1 MRQISDDTYTPTTAT
16 TTSANEEE
24 LNVPVTNTVNVT
36 EFETLND
43 GNNMIPDSNVSADQ
57 IYSKFHEYDLIEN
70 QMAKIQEQGIQV
82 QQSIVN
88 DKKQLKRQIK
98 QIERA
103 QHDSDDTSTDDYKEL
118 SSTTNSDALTSD
130 IGAIYKK
137 RVVPW
142 YKDSKK
148 LMVGIVGIG
157 IVSFVFYKYISKSN
171 TNGQF
176 KWLQNTKAQSKNSL
190 LSFSFW

>member
-70 QMAKIQEQGIQV
+70 QLAKIQEQGIQV

-98 QIERA
+98 QIVKNE
-103 QHDSDDTSTDDYKEL
+103 HSM
-118 SSTTNSDALTSD
+118 
-130 IGAIYKK
+130 I
-137 RVVPW
+137 
-142 YKDSKK
+142 
-148 LMVGIVGIG
+148 LMIHRLMIT
-157 IVSFVFYKYISKSN
+157 KSCHQPQ
-171 TNGQF
+171 TQ
-176 KWLQNTKAQSKNSL
+176 
-190 LSFSFW
+190 